1 MPTARNL
8 IAALFILG
16 LTLQGASARE
26 LTVEPGLV
34 VPPGF
39 SIEVLT
45 DQVPNARSMT
55 LGEQGT
61 LFVSTRKLGKVYALT
76 DLESAAGPVVTTI
89 GEGLNVPNGVAF
101 RDGALYVAEISRVLR
116 YPDIE
121 TRLGNVPEPEIVRDD
136 FPTDAHH
143 GWKFIAF
150 GPDGKL
156 YVPIGAPCNVC
167 DEAGYSVIT
176 RMNADGSELEV
187 FAEGVR
193 NTVGFTWHPDTGE
206 MWFTDNGRDWMGD
219 DIPDC
224 ELNHAPEPG
233 MHFGFP
239 YCHGA
244 DVIDPEYGDGRKCSD
259 FVPPA
264 LGLGAHV
271 APLGIAFY
279 NGTMFPPEYRGHA
292 YIAEHGSW
300 NREAGKVGYRVV
312 MVRMENGRPSSAEPF
327 AHGWLNDEEVS
338 GRPVDILQLA
348 DGSLLVSDD
357 LGGRIYRI
365 SYQGG

>member
-1 MPTARNL
+1 MPIARNL
-8 IAALFILG
+8 IAALFFLG
-16 LTLQGASARE
+16 LTLQGACARE
-26 LTVEPGLV
+26 LTVEPDLV

-55 LGEQGT
+55 LGERGT

-76 DLESAAGPVVTTI
+76 DLDSAAGPVVTTI

-244 DVIDPEYGDGRKCSD
+244 DIIDPEYGDGRNCSD

-271 APLGIAFY
+271 APLGIEFY

-300 NREAGKVGYRVV
+300 NRKAGKVGYRVV
-312 MVRMENGRPSSAEPF
+312 MVRMENGSPSSAEPF

>member
-1 MPTARNL
+1 
-8 IAALFILG
+8 
-16 LTLQGASARE
+16 
-26 LTVEPGLV
+26 
-34 VPPGF
+34 
-39 SIEVLT
+39 
-45 DQVPNARSMT
+45 
-55 LGEQGT
+55 
-61 LFVSTRKLGKVYALT
+61 
-76 DLESAAGPVVTTI
+76 
-89 GEGLNVPNGVAF
+89 
-101 RDGALYVAEISRVLR
+101 
-116 YPDIE
+116 
-121 TRLGNVPEPEIVRDD
+121 
-136 FPTDAHH
+136 
-143 GWKFIAF
+143 
-150 GPDGKL
+150 
-156 YVPIGAPCNVC
+156 
-167 DEAGYSVIT
+167 
-176 RMNADGSELEV
+176 
-187 FAEGVR
+187 
-193 NTVGFTWHPDTGE
+193 

-244 DVIDPEYGDGRKCSD
+244 DIIDPEYGDGRKCSD

-271 APLGIAFY
+271 APLGIEFY

-300 NREAGKVGYRVV
+300 NRKAGKVGYRVV
-312 MVRMENGRPSSAEPF
+312 MVRMENGSPSSAEPF